1 MCILSLHHRPA
12 TLKVDYTMASVMFR
26 GFIYLC
32 AQAIY
37 ALPGQREVDIHGVE
51 LRLGHGV
58 TFSSVNDI
66 VNSKD
71 LETYSFLVPKF
82 DIPTKLFINCLPC
95 IYGG

>member
-1 MCILSLHHRPA
+1 M
-12 TLKVDYTMASVMFR
+12 
-26 GFIYLC
+26 C

-58 TFSSVNDI
+58 TFSRVNDI

-71 LETYSFLVPKF
+71 FETYSFLVPKF
-82 DIPTKLFINCLPC
+82 EIPTKLFINRLPC
-95 IYGG
+95 I